1 MTHYLDIKTT
11 NYLARRQGIAEL
23 CGKGSIR
30 LVRRDGS
37 IILVF
42 VGCPVD
48 GVSVLPKKEMIREK

>member
-37 IILVF
+37 IIVLVF
-42 VGCPVD
+42 VGCPV
-48 GVSVLPKKEMIREK
+48 GGSPSCQKKK